1 MPVPHWPAAI
11 PRESKVPWQHGE
23 ESTGRFAASPLPRFL
38 FHSAVTHAMSTTV
51 EPIEKGGSGRKF
63 WRIRTGGGSCIL
75 IRYTLDRADNAGY
88 ADIARFLTRVG
99 IRVPDIFLHDAVEG
113 VMVMEDVGSDD
124 LFAFRAA
131 PWPERRRLYELTL
144 EQIALLH
151 TRAHLADGCPPLQP
165 PFDEALYTWEQDYFI
180 EHCLGRHFKMSAGD
194 IATHVDR
201 TRLREIAAQLAAE
214 PRCLV
219 HRDFQSQNV
228 MIRDGQPAFIDF
240 QGLRPGLAQYDL
252 ASLLL
257 DPYVSLPAPERDA
270 LFAHYTTIAPPENP
284 AHFRTLYDLCA
295 MQRLMQALGAY
306 GKLGHTDARPH
317 FLEHI
322 PAAIAALC
330 EVLTQIP
337 RMEKLGA
344 FLERLSV
351 K

>member
-1 MPVPHWPAAI
+1 MW
-11 PRESKVPWQHGE
+11 
-23 ESTGRFAASPLPRFL
+23 TLPQDNGS
-38 FHSAVTHAMSTTV
+38 HSRAMSTTV

-63 WRIRTGGGSCIL
+63 WRVRTHAEATAGGGSCIL

-88 ADIARFLTRVG
+88 TDIARFLTRTGV
-99 IRVPDIFLHDAVEG
+99 RVPDVFMHDPVEG

-124 LFAFRAA
+124 LFSFRNA

-144 EQIALLH
+144 EQAALLH
-151 TRAHLADGCPPLQP
+151 TRAHLTDGCPTLQP

-180 EHCLGRHFKMSAGD
+180 EHCLGRHFKMSAGE
-194 IATHVDR
+194 IAAHVDR

-214 PRCLV
+214 SRCLV

-257 DPYVSLPAPERDA
+257 DPYVSLPATGRDT
-270 LFAHYTTIAPPENP
+270 LFAHYLAVANVENP
-284 AHFRTLYDLCA
+284 AHFRALYDLCA

-306 GKLGHTDARPH
+306 GKLGHTDNRTH
-317 FLEHI
+317 FLTHI
-322 PAAIAALC
+322 PAAIALLR
-330 EVLTQIP
+330 EVAGKIP
-337 RMEKLGA
+337 GI
-344 FLERLSV
+344 SIPG
-351 K
+351 